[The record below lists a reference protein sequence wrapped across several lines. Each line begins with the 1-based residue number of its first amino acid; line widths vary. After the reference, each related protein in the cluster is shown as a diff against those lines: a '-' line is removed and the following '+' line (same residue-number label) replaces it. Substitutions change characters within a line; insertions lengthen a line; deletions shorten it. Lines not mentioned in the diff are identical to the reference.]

1 MAGGS
6 SPVPAPIEIRF
17 CSQLRSVR
25 PQVILDRRSAR
36 FVPSARAGSAR
47 GCRGDGRGPPTN
59 PRGRRCEGR
68 TRAAGNREWRKEG
81 ARNLMV
87 KNSSSAAHL
96 RSGLTERKKN
106 SSSTLLSV
114 T

>member
-25 PQVILDRRSAR
+25 PQLPIRPVRSLRTSR
-36 FVPSARAGSAR
+36 FSEGVQGGRAWSSYESSR
-47 GCRGDGRGPPTN
+47 TK
-59 PRGRRCEGR
+59 CEGR